1 MARSGTSRRSTD
13 SKYENQTRKTSV
25 VFLNAMEY
33 VIIFLVWMWAH
44 RPLISND
51 PQDSWESTPASLG
64 NPSNDIDRD
73 EAGCTFR
80 GLEELSDLDLI
91 GVIGDHRV

>member
-1 MARSGTSRRSTD
+1 MNRYGDAAGLAGR
-13 SKYENQTRKTSV
+13 
-25 VFLNAMEY
+25 
-33 VIIFLVWMWAH
+33 WAY
-44 RPLISND
+44 PLISNE

-80 GLEELSDLDLI
+80 GLEELSDLGLI

>member
-1 MARSGTSRRSTD
+1 MLTMAIATG
-13 SKYENQTRKTSV
+13 KKAVNVNPLELY
-25 VFLNAMEY
+25 
-33 VIIFLVWMWAH
+33 
-44 RPLISND
+44 RPL
-51 PQDSWESTPASLG
+51 LG

-80 GLEELSDLDLI
+80 ELEELSDLGLI

>member
-1 MARSGTSRRSTD
+1 MAGRGLLPAMIGMEILQRSPGGG
-13 SKYENQTRKTSV
+13 
-25 VFLNAMEY
+25 
-33 VIIFLVWMWAH
+33 
-44 RPLISND
+44 PLISNE

-80 GLEELSDLDLI
+80 GLEELSDLGLI